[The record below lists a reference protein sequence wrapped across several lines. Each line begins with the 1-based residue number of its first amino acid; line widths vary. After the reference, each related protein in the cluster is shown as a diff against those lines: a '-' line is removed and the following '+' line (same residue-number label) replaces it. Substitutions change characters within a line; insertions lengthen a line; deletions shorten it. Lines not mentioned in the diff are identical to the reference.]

1 MWSGSPRSSW
11 CPLCAVEVCVRT
23 SMAWSSV
30 SLLCV
35 SFGWTRRFLR
45 RIFVVAPH
53 NVSFATCNSEPG
65 GGDTEAIYAAAR
77 RCRGEHL
84 FRTRSR

>member
-11 CPLCAVEVCVRT
+11 CALCAVEVCVRT

-35 SFGWTRRFLR
+35 VRVDSK
-45 RIFVVAPH
+45 IP
-53 NVSFATCNSEPG
+53 
-65 GGDTEAIYAAAR
+65 EANPCSGTSQR
-77 RCRGEHL
+77 ELCDL
-84 FRTRSR
+84 QLTL

>member
-11 CPLCAVEVCVRT
+11 CALCAVEVCVRT

-35 SFGWTRRFLR
+35 LLVGSK
-45 RIFVVAPH
+45 IP
-53 NVSFATCNSEPG
+53 
-65 GGDTEAIYAAAR
+65 EAILYW
-77 RCRGEHL
+77 GTL
-84 FRTRSR
+84 